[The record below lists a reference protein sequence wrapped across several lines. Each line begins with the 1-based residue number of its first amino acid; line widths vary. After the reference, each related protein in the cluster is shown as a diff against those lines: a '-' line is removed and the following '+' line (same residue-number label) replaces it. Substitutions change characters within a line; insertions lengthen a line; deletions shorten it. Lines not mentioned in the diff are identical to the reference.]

1 MHHLWV
7 TCRIRGHS
15 TELSVRGKIEMRRLR
30 YVDKSI
36 YLSLAVMTKK
46 ARGLE
51 SHCGGT
57 LRVLVRIW
65 CRRGESEFGP
75 PLIPRNLLILQDG
88 RNYKNIEFT
97 QVRYTAGTRTSKAVG
112 KERMFVK

>member
-7 TCRIRGHS
+7 TYRLRSHS

-36 YLSLAVMTKK
+36 YLSLAVMTRK

-51 SHCGGT
+51 SHCSGP
-57 LRVLVRIW
+57 LRVLVRVW
-65 CRRGESEFGP
+65 CRRGESNPRPRDYETLAL
-75 PLIPRNLLILQDG
+75 PLSYARPKTLFPSPQH
-88 RNYKNIEFT
+88 
-97 QVRYTAGTRTSKAVG
+97 RTNTPTTSSPT
-112 KERMFVK
+112 

>member
-7 TCRIRGHS
+7 TCRIRSHS

-51 SHCGGT
+51 SHCGGP

-65 CRRGESEFGP
+65 CRRGESNPRPRDYETLALPLSYAGP
-75 PLIPRNLLILQDG
+75 RQFSML
-88 RNYKNIEFT
+88 
-97 QVRYTAGTRTSKAVG
+97 RTSNQTCQEHRRGSVLA
-112 KERMFVK
+112 